1 MIKVD
6 IELAKAVAA
15 EVKLNLDYFSFDTAT
30 AKNKALHDLLAR
42 LYGDDMCYNT
52 SEWFNIQGVYH
63 RYMLSDMEHL
73 YDIEDEVILYIDK
86 YFNLDK

>member
-15 EVKLNLDYFSFDTAT
+15 EVKLNLDCLEFDTAT
-30 AKNKALHDLLAR
+30 MMNKALHDLLAR
-42 LYGDDMCYNT
+42 LSDNIGSFNT
-52 SEWFNIQGVYH
+52 SEWFDIQTMYH

-73 YDIEDEVILYIDK
+73 FNIEAEILTYIDK
-86 YFNLDK
+86 YFND